1 NLEFQDLR
9 SLREEIIFSV
19 AANYAP
25 DLVFVD
31 NVPLGMKGEMRK
43 TLAYLRERRRGTTVV
58 LTLRDVLDEPSDI
71 ISHWRSQAVYDAID
85 RFYDHI
91 LVYGMREVFDVVR
104 EYQMPEG
111 VARKLRYAGY
121 IRRKPEDGA
130 GARIRQRLA
139 PHGQKLVLVTVGGG
153 GDGYPMVNSFLTGIA
168 ASMGL
173 EWMRTFVV
181 LGPEMPDYLRQR
193 VKARFEHVPGVT
205 FADFCEDLTA
215 YVAASDTVLSMGG
228 YNTICEILS
237 QRRPAVIVPRVQ
249 PRLEQWIRSS
259 RLAKLGLVRTV
270 HPSEATPERLVQE
283 VVSSLDTDGASLPMP
298 LAFEGRHTLSALL
311 SASVAGRS

>member
-1 NLEFQDLR
+1 EGGGGG
-9 SLREEIIFSV
+9 
-19 AANYAP
+19 
-25 DLVFVD
+25 
-31 NVPLGMKGEMRK
+31 GMGQG
-43 TLAYLRERRRGTTVV
+43 LA
-58 LTLRDVLDEPSDI
+58 
-71 ISHWRSQAVYDAID
+71 
-85 RFYDHI
+85 
-91 LVYGMREVFDVVR
+91 
-104 EYQMPEG
+104 
-111 VARKLRYAGY
+111 
-121 IRRKPEDGA
+121 
-130 GARIRQRLA
+130 RQ
-139 PHGQKLVLVTVGGG
+139 GQKLVLVKVGGG

-249 PRLEQWIRSS
+249 PRLEPSIPSS
-259 RLAKLGLVRTV
+259 
-270 HPSEATPERLVQE
+270 
-283 VVSSLDTDGASLPMP
+283 P
-298 LAFEGRHTLSALL
+298 LANPGP
-311 SASVAGRS
+311 VP